1 MARNP
6 EEQAAHVSPATPD
19 QPAGQPTGNE
29 VTSKAA
35 RAAAPERAT
44 GTATTAATAEAE
56 ADALAQ
62 MQSIASE
69 YYEKLADL
77 TADFAEQAR
86 GYMQQSRQFVG
97 EHPGSTIAGGFAVG
111 VLLGVLLG
119 RD

>member
-1 MARNP
+1 MAQRNP

-19 QPAGQPTGNE
+19 QPAGKPTGNE
-29 VTSKAA
+29 VTSKAT
-35 RAAAPERAT
+35 RASAPERTT
-44 GTATTAATAEAE
+44 GATATPAEAE

-62 MQSIASE
+62 MQAVASE

-86 GYMQQSRQFVG
+86 GYAKQSRQFVG
-97 EHPGSTIAGGFAVG
+97 EHPGSTIAGGFALG
-111 VLLGVLLG
+111 VLIGVLLG